1 MAVQRLSVAAY
12 DRNAAN
18 IKVLQEEASGIS
30 IHIAASMTQFM
41 GLLRQFRTI
50 VVSGSD
56 AAGDLF
62 SDLLEQMEAGDLL
75 IDAGNCHFK
84 DCDRRARSLAERNIR
99 HLGLGVIGG
108 GEDGRC
114 GPVLMV
120 GGHRETYQSAL
131 PLLESMASNEE
142 GEPCVCHLG
151 PAAAGH
157 FVKMIHDGIEYGLR
171 QLVLETFG
179 LLKRA
184 LVLDDDELRDVAG
197 AWQMGALKG
206 CPRDDA
212 ARWTSQAARELET
225 PSPTIAAAVGM
236 RALSDLEKRN
246 DFAATPSR
254 QPLGQF
260 GDDTESILDELH
272 GALRAAILITYAQ
285 GMAVL
290 AAGSER
296 YGFDL
301 DLAEVIRLWKGCGN
315 TRAALLN
322 EIASAI
328 RATPHLP
335 NLLYDDDLSG
345 EVMEQQERLRH
356 AVWRAGL
363 LQTPVPALMAS
374 LDYLDNYRG
383 AWLPGNLIQAYP

>member
-1 MAVQRLSVAAY
+1 LSVAAY

-50 VVSGSD
+50 LISGSD
-56 AAGDLF
+56 ADGDLF
-62 SDLLEQMEAGDLL
+62 SDLLEQLEAGDLL

-99 HLGLGVIGG
+99 HLGMGVIGG
-108 GEDGRC
+108 GEGGSC
-114 GPVLMV
+114 GTVLMV
-120 GGHRETYQSAL
+120 GGRPETYHSVL
-131 PLLESMASNEE
+131 PLLESMASKEN
-142 GEPCVCHLG
+142 GEPCVSYLG
-151 PAAAGH
+151 PAPAGH
-157 FVKMIHDGIEYGLR
+157 FVKMIHDGIEYSLM
-171 QLVLETFG
+171 QVVLETFG

-206 CPRDDA
+206 CPRDDS
-212 ARWTSQAARELET
+212 ARWTCQAARELET

-236 RALSDLEKRN
+236 RTLSKLEKQN
-246 DFAATPSR
+246 DFATTPFR
-254 QPLGQF
+254 QPLGRF

-272 GALRAAILITYAQ
+272 GALHAAIIITYAQ

-296 YGFDL
+296 YGFDI
-301 DLAEVIRLWKGCGN
+301 DPAEVIRLWRRCGDI
-315 TRAALLN
+315 RAALLD

-345 EVMEQQERLRH
+345 KVMEQQERLRH

-363 LQTPVPALMAS
+363 LQSSVPALTAS
-374 LDYLDNYRG
+374 LDYLDSHRG
-383 AWLPGNLIQAYP
+383 AWLPGNLIQAFPILH